1 MNIDSAVGP
10 PYVIYEGLTMDT
22 VLMNR
27 LDGDSV
33 GPVKVL
39 VSNPVY
45 SHDGQHVLVPEGTIV
60 LGEAKRSAPTA
71 SANSVASRSPFIA

>member
-1 MNIDSAVGP
+1 MVKIKRGLEVTIDSAVGQA
-10 PYVIYEGLTMDT
+10 YVIYEGLTMDT

-45 SHDGQHVLVPEGTIV
+45 LHKVRDGQHVLVPDGN
-60 LGEAKRSAPTA
+60 RSC
-71 SANSVASRSPFIA
+71 

>member
-1 MNIDSAVGP
+1 
-10 PYVIYEGLTMDT
+10 MDT

-45 SHDGQHVLVPEGTIV
+45 SHDGQHVLDSG
-60 LGEAKRSAPTA
+60 GNDRAWARQGRSAPTA
-71 SANSVASRSPFIA
+71 LANNAESLSPFTE